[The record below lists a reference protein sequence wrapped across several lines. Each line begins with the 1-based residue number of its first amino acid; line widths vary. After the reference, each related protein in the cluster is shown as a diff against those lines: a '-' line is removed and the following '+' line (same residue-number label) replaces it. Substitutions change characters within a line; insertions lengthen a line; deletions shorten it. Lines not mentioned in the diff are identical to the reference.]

1 MQKALVIQG
10 AGEAKVVTDAP
21 IPKTEKD
28 FIEVKTVA
36 VALNP
41 SDWKHIDWRA
51 DKGAVVGFDY
61 AGYIE
66 GVGPDVK
73 KPFQKGDRV
82 LGFTHGCKSLIQ
94 SQRSSYATSRE
105 LSRMR
110 QHVQH

>member
-1 MQKALVIQG
+1 MSTQKAIVIQG
-10 AGEAKVVTDAP
+10 PGQANVIADAP
-21 IPKTEKD
+21 IPEVTGD
-28 FIEVKTVA
+28 FIKVSTVA

-66 GVGPDVK
+66 EVGPTVK

-82 LGFTHGCKSLIQ
+82 AGFTHGC
-94 SQRSSYATSRE
+94 E
-105 LSRMR
+105 
-110 QHVQH
+110 